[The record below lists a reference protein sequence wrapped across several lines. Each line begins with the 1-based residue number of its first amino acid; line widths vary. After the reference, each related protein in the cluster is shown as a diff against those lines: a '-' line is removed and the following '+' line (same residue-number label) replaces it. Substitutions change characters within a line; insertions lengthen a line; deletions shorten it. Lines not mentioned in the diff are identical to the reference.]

1 MLIQYRISPKATV
14 QDSQTLEAFGNAVD
28 TISIKTAAKFSAKFL
43 HVFKDDKSLA
53 AAVIF
58 PIGVI
63 ALHRWAFHMVHH
75 EMVEARLYCTDIDLV
90 MQARKI
96 RLDAKLFRDAGIF
109 ADSLQRNRDKHLR
122 SEETT
127 SELQSHMRI

>member
-28 TISIKTAAKFSAKFL
+28 TISIKTAANFSAKFL

-75 EMVEARLYCTDIDLV
+75 EMVEARLYCTDIDL
-90 MQARKI
+90 
-96 RLDAKLFRDAGIF
+96 
-109 ADSLQRNRDKHLR
+109 R
-122 SEETT
+122 SEERRVGKECVSTCRFRW
-127 SELQSHMRI
+127 SPEP

>member
-1 MLIQYRISPKATV
+1 MRISDWSSDV
-14 QDSQTLEAFGNAVD
+14 CSSDL
-28 TISIKTAAKFSAKFL
+28 TAAKFSAKFL

-109 ADSLQRNRDKHLR
+109 ADSIQRHRDKHLAGVAVDESVEIEVLNDDSWIFVDR
-122 SEETT
+122 KSVV
-127 SELQSHMRI
+127 